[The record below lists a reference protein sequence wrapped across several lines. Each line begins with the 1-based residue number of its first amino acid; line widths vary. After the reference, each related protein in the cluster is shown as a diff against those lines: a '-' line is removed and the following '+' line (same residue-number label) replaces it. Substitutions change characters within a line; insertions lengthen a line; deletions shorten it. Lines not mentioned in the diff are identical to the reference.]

1 MISLRPLP
9 HSWRVSRYQ
18 EELRGDPRWASWTD
32 VSDVGQTFNG
42 MVLTSEEY
50 HRVENSYISTSVRFA
65 ALTSASLF
73 RVVYVGHQSG
83 DFDLS
88 AGQLVVRSD
97 VGPIVRG
104 NLRGELDCAIEAVNG
119 RLQIAFGF
127 DLYMY
132 IAADSPCE
140 SAVVGAMQE
149 GLWLEPDVPLTL
161 WEDDGA

>member
-9 HSWRVSRYQ
+9 YSWRVSRYQ

-32 VSDVGQTFNG
+32 VSDVGRMFNG
-42 MVLTSEEY
+42 VVLASEEY
-50 HRVENSYISTSVRFA
+50 HRVENSYISASVRFA
-65 ALTSASLF
+65 ALTSASLL
-73 RVVYVGHQSG
+73 RVVYVGHQSD

-88 AGQLVVRSD
+88 AGQIVVRSD

-104 NLRGELDCAIEAVNG
+104 NLRGELDCALEAVNG
-119 RLQIAFGF
+119 RLQIAFGY

-132 IAADSPCE
+132 VAADSPCE
-140 SAVVGAMQE
+140 SAVVDAMQE
-149 GLWLEPDVPLTL
+149 GLWLEPDVPLAL